1 MKLIKIENAKIKL
14 ENRFYT
20 IKELEEIVDNLRQLN
35 EGKEK
40 VAKMIRHRMPEG
52 YEIYGV

>member
-1 MKLIKIENAKIKL
+1 
-14 ENRFYT
+14 
-20 IKELEEIVDNLRQLN
+20 LRHLN

-40 VAKMIRHRMPEG
+40 VAKMIKHRMPEG

>member
-40 VAKMIRHRMPEG
+40 VAKMISHRMPEG